1 MEIRDVVDMEMVKT
15 TVMVEMARIRVMETE
30 MEMEM
35 DMEMDMVID
44 RSVPSGL
51 RA

>member
-15 TVMVEMARIRVMETE
+15 TVMVEMARIRVMEMETETE
-30 MEMEM
+30 METV
-35 DMEMDMVID
+35 MDMVID
-44 RSVPSGL
+44 LSVPSGF